1 MSLWMKIGLNSK
13 YAKCMGILLCLEE
26 LQGYFSKNTVEDFF
40 GFQDLG
46 GGLFP
51 NKDICDVNEQ
61 KETNE
66 LSILTTLS

>member
-46 GGLFP
+46 GGAF
-51 NKDICDVNEQ
+51 
-61 KETNE
+61 
-66 LSILTTLS
+66 S